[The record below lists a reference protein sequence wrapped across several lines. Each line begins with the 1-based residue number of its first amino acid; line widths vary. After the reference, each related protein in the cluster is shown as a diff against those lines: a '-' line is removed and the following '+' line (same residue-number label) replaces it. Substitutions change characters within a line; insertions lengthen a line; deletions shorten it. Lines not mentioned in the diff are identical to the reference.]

1 MKKVHSEE
9 SFFSVNWLPQNFEL
23 VSKVGRGN
31 SLIPIFVTFGAKLNV
46 NYLEFCMKYVFLN
59 ELMFNFDLEVV
70 DVIYNWVSVDEDK
83 RRGNISNKLNFW
95 NIFLFKILSPCTIF

>member
-1 MKKVHSEE
+1 M
-9 SFFSVNWLPQNFEL
+9 
-23 VSKVGRGN
+23 
-31 SLIPIFVTFGAKLNV
+31 IPIFVTFRAKLNV
-46 NYLEFCMKYVFLN
+46 NYLELCMKYVFLN

-95 NIFLFKILSPCTIF
+95 NIFLLKILSPCTIFKLDFWTFAESSK